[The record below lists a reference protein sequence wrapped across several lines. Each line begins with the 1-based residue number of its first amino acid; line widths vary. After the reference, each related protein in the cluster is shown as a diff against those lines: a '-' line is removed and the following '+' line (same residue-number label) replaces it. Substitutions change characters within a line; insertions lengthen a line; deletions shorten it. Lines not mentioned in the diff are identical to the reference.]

1 MSDGAEKVRAAFD
14 EPETLQPNEGH
25 QPHQD
30 EGQGPSRDLPPL
42 EAYGPQPDDPR
53 TPDNAP
59 PIEAAGALFPLND
72 TGNGNRFA
80 LYYGKDCLPVPRVG
94 WFNWDSTRW
103 AKDPDEILARGK
115 AQKVQERVIKEIPH
129 LELEAWQIQEIEK
142 EPQIIARHSQL
153 VQIDEDVRTAEQMIE
168 IEDLRQAKAWIKKL
182 KDRRSNMKSEHRSFA
197 KSSGNKGR
205 IDAMLT
211 EAKVD
216 LSRNVDELD
225 ANSLHVNTQTGTLHF
240 RVEGG
245 GDAGFSKT
253 ATCEVLAHDREHL
266 ITKLMPL
273 DYNPK
278 ATCPRFDAF
287 LKRVQPDK
295 EMREFIQRWL
305 GVSMTGEKVQKFAFF
320 FGDGAN
326 GKSVLVDLIAKM
338 MGDYAATAKIE
349 SITGKNRRGG
359 GDATPDL
366 IPLVG
371 ARMARA
377 AEPDEGQRLQEG
389 TIKDLTGGEP
399 IQVRSLH
406 ADFIEV
412 QPIFKLT
419 ISGNHKPEIRGTD
432 DGIWR
437 RVLLVPFDV
446 QIPENERD
454 RHLGDKLWEERSG
467 IFNWLVAGLIDFLE
481 GGLQEPKQVLDATLD
496 YRADSDP
503 IGSFLKECCVVT
515 GDPNDFTNARDLMDG
530 FNLWLD
536 QKGEGMWGSRTVSL
550 KLKDR
555 AGKYRDPGTKK
566 TYEPGKRRVTGYHH
580 IRFNDLF
587 RREFDN
593 APRNKQGH
601 PVAGNPSGSTPE
613 EYP

>member
-1 MSDGAEKVRAAFD
+1 MTDGVEKVRAAF
-14 EPETLQPNEGH
+14 EAPETLQPE
-25 QPHQD
+25 
-30 EGQGPSRDLPPL
+30 EGQGPPMDLPPL
-42 EAYGPQPDDPR
+42 DAYDAPPAEPR
-53 TPDNAP
+53 TPDDAP
-59 PIEAAGALFPLND
+59 PIEADGARFPLND
-72 TGNGNRFA
+72 TGNGKRFA

-94 WFNWDSTRW
+94 WFNWDDTRW
-103 AKDPDEILARGK
+103 EKDPDEILARGK
-115 AQKVQERVIKEIPH
+115 AQQVQDRIVQEIPH
-129 LELEAWQIQEIEK
+129 LVLEDWQLQEIEK
-142 EPQIIARHSQL
+142 EPLLRVQYNQL
-153 VQIDEDVRTAEQMIE
+153 IGIDAADQTAEQQVE
-168 IEDLRQAKAWIKKL
+168 IEDLDQKLQWIRKL
-182 KDRRSNMKSEHRSFA
+182 KDRKSSMKSDHRSFA

-205 IDAMLT
+205 IDAMLN

-216 LSRNVDELD
+216 LSRNVDQLD
-225 ANSLHVNTQTGTLHF
+225 ANPLHVNTLTGTLHF
-240 RVEGG
+240 KVQGG
-245 GDAGFSKT
+245 PGQGFSKT
-253 ATCEVLAHDREHL
+253 ADFDLVDHDRSHL

-273 DYNPK
+273 DYDADAK
-278 ATCPRFDAF
+278 CPLFDTF

-295 EMREFIQRWL
+295 GMRDFIQRWL
-305 GVSMTGEKVQKFAFF
+305 AVSMTGLKVQKFAFF
-320 FGDGAN
+320 YGDGAN

-338 MGDYAATAKIE
+338 LGEYAATAKIE
-349 SITGKNRRGG
+349 SLTGRNRRGG

-377 AEPDEGQRLQEG
+377 AEPEEGERLQEG
-389 TIKDLTGGEP
+389 TIKELTGGEP

-454 RHLGDKLWEERSG
+454 QQLGERLWSERSG
-467 IFNWLVAGLIDFLE
+467 IFNWLVEGLVDFLE
-481 GGLQEPKQVLDATLD
+481 GGLQEPKQVLEATLD

-503 IGSFLKECCVVT
+503 IGSYLKECCVVT
-515 GDPNDFTNARDLMDG
+515 GDPSDFTTSRDLMDG

-550 KLKDR
+550 KLKNL
-555 AGKYRDPGTKK
+555 AGRYRDPATKK
-566 TYEPGKRRVTGYHH
+566 SYGPGKQRVTGYRGV
-580 IRFNDLF
+580 RFNDLF
-587 RREFDN
+587 KHEFDK
-593 APRNKQGH
+593 APRNKGGH
-601 PVAGNPSGSTPE
+601 PVASTSSVPE
-613 EYP
+613 EYPV